1 MTFAE
6 FRIAQGWTLA
16 EFCVAL
22 GLSPSSKGWL
32 SEIENGRRDASVL
45 VAVKVEKLSGGE
57 VLASSLCAALRGGDQ
72 AHEAAPNGDAPSVAP
87 PVASGAG
94 AKSGALQ

>member
-6 FRIAQGWTLA
+6 FRIARGWKLTEL
-16 EFCVAL
+16 CVAL

-45 VAVKVEKLSGGE
+45 LAVKIEKLSGGE
-57 VLASSLCAALRGGDQ
+57 VPASSLCAALRGDDQ
-72 AHEAAPNGDAPSVAP
+72 GHEAAPNGVAPSVAP
-87 PVASGAG
+87 DDSSGAG